1 MENPTQDDRKKHQP
15 LMVYS
20 RKRRRRIISQE
31 DGESHTTASSN
42 NGAHHTQSLSMNN
55 SNNKAISVYSR
66 RGRTRRRRSRKKA
79 DALEVKFEV
88 EGPCVKSSDSPIDFT
103 TVTEMRN
110 GNSNNNNKEIEALGC
125 CKTVERRH
133 YELRSMVS
141 RRAQSQLS
149 TTAEHIKPE
158 VSTVSDLTQV
168 PTNKVTHRLQRTKSA
183 RRGHRKYLKYST
195 ILRNTGL
202 ENCTAIITECGKD
215 SDVYKEDEDY
225 MGDQRK
231 EKMTRTLES
240 LYACSIIT
248 EDFCVKPW
256 YLKYSTILKDTSYE
270 DGNDKITE
278 HGKDPVVYIEDEDY
292 LGEERKQKVTRSVES
307 LYTCPIA
314 TGIFA

>member
-1 MENPTQDDRKKHQP
+1 
-15 LMVYS
+15 MVYS

-42 NGAHHTQSLSMNN
+42 NGPHHTQSLSMNN
-55 SNNKAISVYSR
+55 NNNKAISVYSR

-88 EGPCVKSSDSPIDFT
+88 EGLCVKSSDSPIDFT
-103 TVTEMRN
+103 TVTEMGN
-110 GNSNNNNKEIEALGC
+110 GNNNNKEIEASGC

-149 TTAEHIKPE
+149 TTAEQIKPE

-168 PTNKVTHRLQRTKSA
+168 PTNKVTHRLQSTKSS

-202 ENCTAIITECGKD
+202 ENCTAIITECGK
-215 SDVYKEDEDY
+215 EDEDY

-231 EKMTRTLES
+231 DKITRTLES

-278 HGKDPVVYIEDEDY
+278 YGKDPVVYIEDEDF

>member
-1 MENPTQDDRKKHQP
+1 
-15 LMVYS
+15 MVYS
-20 RKRRRRIISQE
+20 RRRRKRIISQE

-42 NGAHHTQSLSMNN
+42 NGPHHTQSLSMNN
-55 SNNKAISVYSR
+55 NDNKAISVYSR
-66 RGRTRRRRSRKKA
+66 RGRTRRRRSRRKT

-88 EGPCVKSSDSPIDFT
+88 EGLCVKSSDSPIDFT
-103 TVTEMRN
+103 TVTEMGN
-110 GNSNNNNKEIEALGC
+110 GNNNNNEIEASGC
-125 CKTVERRH
+125 SKTLKRRH

-141 RRAQSQLS
+141 RRVHSQLS

-168 PTNKVTHRLQRTKSA
+168 PTNKAMHRLQRPKSV

-202 ENCTAIITECGKD
+202 KNCTAIITECRKD

-231 EKMTRTLES
+231 EKITRTLDS

-256 YLKYSTILKDTSYE
+256 YLKYSTILKDTSYDE
-270 DGNDKITE
+270 DGNAKITE

-314 TGIFA
+314 TGICT

>member
-42 NGAHHTQSLSMNN
+42 NGPHHTQSLSMNN

-79 DALEVKFEV
+79 DSLEVKFEV

-133 YELRSMVS
+133 YELRSMIS

-149 TTAEHIKPE
+149 TTGEHIKPE

-195 ILRNTGL
+195 ILSNTGL

-270 DGNDKITE
+270 AGNDKITE